1 MDSLLQGCKG
11 VTGYLDDILVV
22 GPTVAGHLKN
32 LSVVLE
38 KLDKAGLRLNKGK
51 CCFLKSSVE
60 YLGHIIDSQG
70 LLSTTEKVKVIQNGP
85 KPKNVAELSPF

>member
-1 MDSLLQGCKG
+1 MDSFLQGCKG
-11 VTGYLDDILVV
+11 VTGYLDDILVA
-22 GPTVAGHLKN
+22 GPTVAGHLEN

-51 CCFLKSSVE
+51 CSFLKSSVE

-70 LLSTTEKVKVIQNGP
+70 LLSTTEKVKVIQDAL
-85 KPKNVAELSPF
+85 KPKNVTELSPF